1 MGGVLYRHSKRARR
15 VPGGAT
21 SKSVLWLSQPC
32 VRRLVVGCG
41 DASILGIT
49 EVTTEYGVLSQYSE
63 RAILWCYVLIEA
75 VIPLH

>member
-1 MGGVLYRHSKRARR
+1 MSDVAKPTGRVGGVLYRHSKRARR

-49 EVTTEYGVLSQYSE
+49 EVTTE
-63 RAILWCYVLIEA
+63 WYVLIEA